1 MTNDTLNLTD
11 QKVLTYAQDC
21 LREHLPLQ
29 AQGYKCTTD
38 DLLKVLLGVAAQ
50 RGTLESVC
58 ADLVGTPDPETI
70 RTYFKE
76 ELCVEDLPKLAEG
89 LNAALAGKIPPRVWR
104 QPRDVAMDFHDRP
117 YYGKT
122 PQAEGLWVRGRAHD
136 GTTRFYRVAT
146 AYVMLNNLRVTLAI
160 RFVLPEDDPVTSVAD
175 LQKRLKKLGIPV
187 TRLFLDKGFGGIA
200 VLDYLTRQ
208 KQPAVIACTVRGTT
222 GGTRALCQGPKSY
235 RTTYTFHGENST
247 AFTADLAVCRVF
259 TTAKRTRRLKRRVEW
274 LIFILILLDWSPR
287 LARRQYRRRFGI
299 ESSYRCA
306 GQVRGWTTSPNPAY
320 RFVLIAVSFV
330 LLNVW
335 VHLRWLFTQVPRR
348 GYRWLDTKR
357 FQLNRLVKFIIR
369 ALERH
374 YGCVQGIRAS
384 AVPRL

>member
-1 MTNDTLNLTD
+1 MTDDTLNLTD
-11 QKVLTYAQDC
+11 KKVLTYAQDC

-29 AQGYKCTTD
+29 AHGYRCTTD
-38 DLLKVLLGVAAQ
+38 DLLNVLLGVAAQ
-50 RGTLESVC
+50 RGTVESVY
-58 ADLVGTPDPETI
+58 ADLVGSPDPETI
-70 RTYFKE
+70 RTYFNE
-76 ELCVEDLPKLAEG
+76 ELCAEDLPQLAEG
-89 LNAALAGKIPPRVWR
+89 LNAALAGEIPPRVWR
-104 QPRDVAMDFHDRP
+104 QPREVAMDFQDRP

-122 PQAEGLWVRGRAHD
+122 PQADGLWVRGQAHY

-187 TRLFLDKGFGGIA
+187 AGLFLDKGFGGIA
-200 VLDYLTRQ
+200 VMDYLTRQ
-208 KQPAVIACTVRGTT
+208 KQPAVIACTVRGKT

-235 RTTYTFHGENST
+235 RTTYTFHGPNTT

-259 TTAKRTRRLKRRVEW
+259 TTAKRTRRLKRRVAW

-287 LARRQYRRRFGI
+287 QARRQYRRRFGI

-348 GYRWLDTKR
+348 GYRWLDTQR